1 MNVLTM
7 SLHATVVSP
16 RTTVGVFLRQAE
28 RFDDRPLLHYFRDQ
42 RWQSISWAAACEQ
55 VRRIAARLIGSGL
68 RPGSAVIILA
78 ENRPEW
84 ILCDLAI
91 QAAGA
96 ITVPIYPSLT
106 PATAQRIVRDCG
118 AELAIVSGQELAQRL
133 AIGGELRQI
142 VDMDREMAEWTQ
154 AAPDA
159 ALLDEVSMR
168 LTALRGA
175 DVATVIYTS
184 GTTGEPKGAV
194 IPHESM
200 VAMAEASLAAFE
212 LRSDDVLLSFL
223 PYSHVFERISG
234 IFVPIA
240 AGASIWISR
249 GADYLVD
256 DISAVRPTLMMGVPR
271 VFEKVVDA
279 VEQEVSHQRL
289 ARRAV
294 ARWVLRR
301 RIGHQLVDRFV
312 IPTLRR
318 RLTGGH
324 LRFFISGGAPLTAD
338 VEDFFWRLGVP
349 IYQGWGLTET
359 TSAVSANR
367 PGERRAGTVGK
378 PLPGVEVKAV
388 DDGELLVR
396 GPGVMR
402 GYLRNPEAT
411 AEVFADGWLKTGDIG
426 TIDADGYITIT
437 DRKKDLIKTAG
448 GKFIAPQPLEARL
461 QRYRYIA
468 AAMLVG
474 DQRPYVAA
482 LILPAWGPLTRDQH
496 LKGTPE
502 QLVDDERVRSLIK
515 DGIDALN
522 RELASFETIKRFR
535 LVSREFTEANGEL
548 TPSQKIKRRVV
559 QQRYQRLI
567 DEMYSA
573 PRLPEAATA
582 AERQRPQGGGS

>member
-1 MNVLTM
+1 MPLT
-7 SLHATVVSP
+7 ATAVSP

-28 RFDDRPLLHYFRDQ
+28 RFDDRPLLHYFGDQ
-42 RWQSISWAAACEQ
+42 RWQSISWATARVE
-55 VRRIAARLIGSGL
+55 VLRIAAGLVGSGV
-68 RPGSAVIILA
+68 RPGTAVIILA

-91 QAAGA
+91 QAVGA

-106 PATAQRIVRDCG
+106 SATAQRIVCDCG

-133 AIGGELRQI
+133 TIGDELRRI
-142 VDMDREMAEWTQ
+142 VRMDQEVAEWTQ
-154 AAPDA
+154 TEADGG
-159 ALLDEVSMR
+159 LLDAVSTR
-168 LTALRGA
+168 AAGLKGV

-200 VAMAEASLAAFE
+200 VAMAEASRAAFE
-212 LRSDDVLLSFL
+212 LRPDDVFLSFL
-223 PYSHVFERISG
+223 PYSHVFEHVSG
-234 IFVPIA
+234 IFVPIS

-249 GADYLVD
+249 GGGHLVD
-256 DISAVRPTLMMGVPR
+256 DIAAVRPTLMMGVPR
-271 VFEKVVDA
+271 VFEKMVDA
-279 VEQEVSHQRL
+279 VEQEVSQQRP
-289 ARRAV
+289 ARRV
-294 ARWVLRR
+294 IARWALRKR
-301 RIGHQLVDRFV
+301 VGHQLVDRFV

-318 RLTGGH
+318 RLTGGR

-338 VEDFFWRLGVP
+338 VENFFWRLGVP

-367 PGERRAGTVGK
+367 PGARRAGTVGK
-378 PLPGVEVKAV
+378 PLPGVEVKSA

-396 GPGVMR
+396 GPGVML
-402 GYLRNPEAT
+402 GYYRNPGAT
-411 AEVFADGWLKTGDIG
+411 AEAFVDGWFKTGDIG

-448 GKFIAPQPLEARL
+448 GKYVAPQPLEARL

-468 AAMLVG
+468 AAVLVG

-496 LKGTPE
+496 LNGTPE
-502 QLVDDERVRSLIK
+502 QLVEDERARRVIK

-535 LVSREFTEANGEL
+535 LVSREFTEASGEL
-548 TPSQKIKRRVV
+548 TPSLKIKRRVV

-573 PRLPEAATA
+573 PKTPEAATA
-582 AERQRPQGGGS
+582 ADVEQRPQGGGS

>member
-1 MNVLTM
+1 M
-7 SLHATVVSP
+7 SGVTAPLKATAVSP

-28 RFDDRPLLHYFRDQ
+28 RFDDRPLLHYFADQ
-42 RWQSISWAAACEQ
+42 RWQSISWATARVE
-55 VRRIAARLIGSGL
+55 VLRIAARLISSGV
-68 RPGSAVIILA
+68 RPSTAVTIFA
-78 ENRPEW
+78 KNRPEW

-106 PATAQRIVRDCG
+106 SATAQGIVRDCG
-118 AELAIVSGQELAQRL
+118 AELAIVSGQDLAQRL
-133 AIGGELRQI
+133 AIGGELRI
-142 VDMDREMAEWTQ
+142 VQMDREVAEWTQ
-154 AAPDA
+154 TEPDG
-159 ALLDEVSMR
+159 ALLDAVSMR
-168 LTALRGA
+168 VAALKGT

-184 GTTGEPKGAV
+184 GTTGKPKGAV

-212 LRSDDVLLSFL
+212 LRPDDVLLSFL

-402 GYLRNPEAT
+402 SYLRNPEAT

-567 DEMYSA
+567 GEMYSA

>member
-1 MNVLTM
+1 
-7 SLHATVVSP
+7 
-16 RTTVGVFLRQAE
+16 
-28 RFDDRPLLHYFRDQ
+28 
-42 RWQSISWAAACEQ
+42 
-55 VRRIAARLIGSGL
+55 
-68 RPGSAVIILA
+68 
-78 ENRPEW
+78 
-84 ILCDLAI
+84 DLAI
-91 QAAGA
+91 QASGA

-106 PATAQRIVRDCG
+106 AATAQRIVRDCG
-118 AELAIVSGQELAQRL
+118 AELAIVSGQELVQHL
-133 AIGGELRQI
+133 ASGGEPRRI
-142 VDMDREMAEWTQ
+142 VRMDREVAEWTQ
-154 AAPDA
+154 TEVEGGLLDAVSTRAA
-159 ALLDEVSMR
+159 ALKGS
-168 LTALRGA
+168 

-200 VAMAEASLAAFE
+200 VAMAEASRAAFE
-212 LRSDDVLLSFL
+212 LRPDDVLLSFL
-223 PYSHVFERISG
+223 PYSHVFERVSG
-234 IFVPIA
+234 IFVPIS

-249 GADYLVD
+249 GGDHLVD
-256 DISAVRPTLMMGVPR
+256 DIAAVRPTLMMGVPR

-279 VEQEVSHQRL
+279 VQQEVSQQRL
-289 ARRAV
+289 ARRV
-294 ARWVLRR
+294 IARWVLRR
-301 RIGHQLVDRFV
+301 RIGHQLVDRLV
-312 IPTLRR
+312 VPTLRR
-318 RLTGGH
+318 RLTGGR

-367 PGERRAGTVGK
+367 PGARRAGTVGT
-378 PLPGVEVKAV
+378 PLPGVEVKVA

-402 GYLRNPEAT
+402 GYYRNPDAT
-411 AEVFADGWLKTGDIG
+411 ADVFADGWFRTGDIG

-502 QLVDDERVRSLIK
+502 QLVEDERVRSLIK

-548 TPSQKIKRRVV
+548 TPSLKIKRRVL

-567 DEMYSA
+567 DEMYRA
-573 PRLPEAATA
+573 PRSPEAATA

>member
-1 MNVLTM
+1 M
-7 SLHATVVSP
+7 SVVTVPLDATAVSP

-28 RFDDRPLLHYFRDQ
+28 RFDVRPLLHYFRDQ
-42 RWQSISWAAACEQ
+42 RWQSISWATARHQ
-55 VRRIAARLIGSGL
+55 VLQIAARLIGSGV
-68 RPGSAVIILA
+68 RPGTAVIILA

-106 PATAQRIVRDCG
+106 SAAAQRIVHDCG

-133 AIGGELRQI
+133 AIGGELRI
-142 VDMDREMAEWTQ
+142 VQMDGEVAEWTQ
-154 AAPDA
+154 TAPA
-159 ALLDEVSMR
+159 GALLDEVSMR
-168 LTALRGA
+168 VTALRGA

-212 LRSDDVLLSFL
+212 LRPDDVLLSFL
-223 PYSHVFERISG
+223 PYSHVFERVSG
-234 IFVPIA
+234 IFVPISV
-240 AGASIWISR
+240 GASIWISR
-249 GADYLVD
+249 GADHLVD
-256 DISAVRPTLMMGVPR
+256 DIAAVRPTLMMGVPR

-279 VEQEVSHQRL
+279 VEQEVSQQRL
-289 ARRAV
+289 ARRV
-294 ARWVLRR
+294 IARWALRR
-301 RIGHQLVDRFV
+301 RVGHQLVDRFV
-312 IPTLRR
+312 IPTLRG
-318 RLTGGH
+318 RLTGGR

-367 PGERRAGTVGK
+367 PGARRAGTVGT
-378 PLPGVEVKAV
+378 PLPGVEVKAA

-402 GYLRNPEAT
+402 GYYRNPGAT
-411 AEVFADGWLKTGDIG
+411 AEVIADGWLKTGDIG

-448 GKFIAPQPLEARL
+448 GKFIAPQPLEAKL
-461 QRYRYIA
+461 QRHRYIA

-482 LILPAWGPLTRDQH
+482 LILPAWGLLTRDQH

-502 QLVDDERVRSLIK
+502 QLVEDERVRSLIK

-548 TPSQKIKRRVV
+548 TPSLKIKRRVL

-573 PRLPEAATA
+573 PRSPEAASA

>member
-1 MNVLTM
+1 MNALTVPLM
-7 SLHATVVSP
+7 ATAVSP
-16 RTTVGVFLRQAE
+16 RTTVGVFLRQAD
-28 RFDDRPLLHYFRDQ
+28 RFDERPLLHYFRDQ
-42 RWQSISWAAACEQ
+42 RWQSISWAAARVQ
-55 VRRIAARLIGSGL
+55 VLRIAARLVAGGV
-68 RPGSAVIILA
+68 RPGATVVILS

-96 ITVPIYPSLT
+96 VTVAIYPSLT
-106 PATAQRIVRDCG
+106 PPTARRIVRDSG
-118 AELAIVSGQELAQRL
+118 AELAIVSGQELAERL
-133 AIGGELRQI
+133 EVSGDLHRN
-142 VDMDREMAEWTQ
+142 VRMDREVAEWAQTE
-154 AAPDA
+154 ADG
-159 ALLDEVSMR
+159 ALLDGVSR
-168 LTALRGA
+168 RAAALKGS

-200 VAMAEASLAAFE
+200 VAMAEASVAAFE
-212 LRSDDVLLSFL
+212 LRPDDVLLSFL
-223 PYSHVFERISG
+223 PYSHVFERVSG
-234 IFVPIA
+234 IFVPIS
-240 AGASIWISR
+240 AGASIWITR
-249 GADYLVD
+249 GADHLVD
-256 DISAVRPTLMMGVPR
+256 DIAAVRPTLMMGVPR

-279 VEQEVSHQRL
+279 VEQEVSQQRP
-289 ARRAV
+289 ARRV
-294 ARWVLRR
+294 IARWVLRR
-301 RIGHQLVDRFV
+301 RVGHQLVDRFV

-318 RLTGGH
+318 RLTGGR

-367 PGERRAGTVGK
+367 PGARRAGTVGT
-378 PLPGVEVKAV
+378 PLPGVEVKAA

-402 GYLRNPEAT
+402 GYYRNPGAT
-411 AEVFADGWLKTGDIG
+411 AEVIADGWFKTGDIG

-448 GKFIAPQPLEARL
+448 GEFIAPQPLEARL
-461 QRYRYIA
+461 QRHRYIA

-474 DQRPYVAA
+474 DQRPYIAA

-502 QLVDDERVRSLIK
+502 QLVEDERVRSLIK

-535 LVSREFTEANGEL
+535 LVTREFTEANGEL
-548 TPSQKIKRRVV
+548 TPSLKIKRRVL

-567 DEMYSA
+567 TRCTA
-573 PRLPEAATA
+573 RQRRPRLP
-582 AERQRPQGGGS
+582 RPPT